1 LRIALLVIEPP
12 GPLDERLDLGAGTRM
27 AYMLV
32 ISLNF
37 CDWRRDISISGA
49 PLSLTIKAPSKL
61 CSNAGAHRRLMMRLR
76 PARKK
81 VVGFKRPTR

>member
-1 LRIALLVIEPP
+1 LRIAPLVIEPP
-12 GPLDERLDLGAGTRM
+12 EPLDDRLDLRAGTRLV
-27 AYMLV
+27 YMLV
-32 ISLNF
+32 ISLNL
-37 CDWRRDISISGA
+37 CDWRRDIFISGA

-61 CSNAGAHRRLMMRLR
+61 CSNARTHRRLMMRLR